1 MRFFALALVLIAA
14 ADAAAQGFPADP
26 IAEAKAFL
34 ELFLAKDARLADRF
48 DATMAKAFTAAQAA
62 ASADQLVAAGGKFVA
77 FGAARV
83 EEQGPYLVVITVGTY
98 EKLEFDFRV
107 VFDGE
112 GKVAGFFAQNP
123 RLPTGAWLAP
133 SYADAAKFTEEELTV
148 DAGGWPLPATLT
160 LPKGKGPFPAVVLV
174 HGSGPNDRD
183 ETIGPNKVFKDL
195 AWGLASRGVAVLRYE
210 KRTKVHA
217 LRLGPLVDSFGVR
230 EEVVEDALAAL
241 ALLSRDAR
249 LDAKRLTLVGHSLG
263 AQLAPMI
270 ALDAAGRKLPGA
282 SALVLLAPP
291 ARPLEDLVLEQSRYL
306 AGLEPKLSEEQRG
319 VLAELEKAVAR
330 VKELPKGAKYEAAE
344 LPLGAPAAYW
354 LSLAGYDPVAAAK
367 ATGLPL
373 LVLHGGRDY
382 QVTAADA
389 ALWKAGVGSLK
400 AATLKTFPALNHLFI
415 AGKGTPSPAEYSA
428 AGHVDPGVVKAIA
441 DFALKAG
448 K

>member
-1 MRFFALALVLIAA
+1 MRLIALALALLAA
-14 ADAAAQGFPADP
+14 AEAAAQGFPSDP
-26 IAEAKAFL
+26 VAEAKAFL
-34 ELFLAKDARLADRF
+34 ELFLAKDALLAERF
-48 DATMAKAFTAAQAA
+48 DATMAKAFTPAQAA
-62 ASADQLVAAGGKFVA
+62 ATADQLVAAGGKFVA

-83 EEQGPYLVVITVGTY
+83 EEQGPYLVVITVGAY
-98 EKLEFDFRV
+98 ERLEFDFRV
-107 VFDGE
+107 VFDGA

-123 RLPTGAWLAP
+123 RLPTAAWLAP
-133 SYADAAKFTEEELTV
+133 SYADAAKFTEEEVTV

-160 LPKGKGPFPAVVLV
+160 VPKGKGPFPAVVLV

-249 LDAKRLTLVGHSLG
+249 LDPRRLTLVGHSLG

-270 ALDAAGRKLPGA
+270 ALDAAKRKLPGPA
-282 SALVLLAPP
+282 ALALLAPP

-306 AGLEPKLSEEQRG
+306 ASLEPALSDEQKG

-367 ATGLPL
+367 AAGLPL

-382 QVTAADA
+382 QVGAADA
-389 ALWKAGVGSLK
+389 ALWKAGIGSLK
-400 AATLKTFPALNHLFI
+400 TATLKVFPALNHLFI
-415 AGKGTPSPAEYSA
+415 AGKGTPSPAEYSV
-428 AGHVDPGVVKAIA
+428 AGHVDEAVVKAIA

>member
-1 MRFFALALVLIAA
+1 MRTIALALVLLAA
-14 ADAAAQGFPADP
+14 AEAAAQGFPADP
-26 IAEAKAFL
+26 VAEARAFL
-34 ELFLAKDARLADRF
+34 ELFLAKDPRLADRF
-48 DATMAKAFTAAQAA
+48 DAAMAKAFTPAQAA
-62 ASADQLVAAGGKFVA
+62 ATADQLVAAGGNFAA

-83 EEQGPYLVVITVGTY
+83 EEQGPYLVVITVGAY
-98 EKLEFDFRV
+98 ERLEFDFRV
-107 VFDGE
+107 VFDGA

-123 RLPTGAWLAP
+123 RLPTAAWLAP

-148 DAGGWPLPATLT
+148 DSGGWPLPATLA
-160 LPKGKGPFPAVVLV
+160 LPKGTGPFPAVVLV

-217 LRLGPLVDSFGVR
+217 LRLGPLVDDFGVR

-241 ALLSRDAR
+241 ALLARDAR
-249 LDAKRLTLVGHSLG
+249 IDAKRLTLLGHSLG

-270 ALDAAGRKLPGA
+270 ALDSARLGLPGPA
-282 SALVLLAPP
+282 ALVLLAPP
-291 ARPLEDLVLEQSRYL
+291 GRPMEDLVLEQSRYL
-306 AGLEPKLSEEQRG
+306 ASLEPKLTEERKG

-330 VKELPKGAKYEAAE
+330 VKELAKGAKYEAAE
-344 LPLGAPAAYW
+344 LPLGIPAAYW
-354 LSLAGYDPVAAAK
+354 LSLAGYNPVAAAR
-367 ATGLPL
+367 ATGLPM

-382 QVTAADA
+382 QVPAADA
-389 ALWKAGVGSLK
+389 ALWKSGVGSLK
-400 AATLKTFPALNHLFI
+400 TATLRTFPALNHLFM
-415 AGKGTPSPAEYSA
+415 AGTGTPSPAEYSV

-448 K
+448 R